1 MTSLITTRDVARPV
15 HRARW
20 SRDGPWGHAHITT
33 SWHGGPLS
41 LLQSLAAVHSDM
53 SLCALLLDT
62 PTRLSASDRYPGGP
76 SWRLGTARVPLG
88 SAYASEW
95 DGRGRGRPS
104 GAEFLG
110 SGDASS
116 CGRLGRAVH

>member
-1 MTSLITTRDVARPV
+1 MTSLITIRDVARPV

-41 LLQSLAAVHSDM
+41 LLQILAAVHSDM

-62 PTRLSASDRYPGGP
+62 DEAFRQRP
-76 SWRLGTARVPLG
+76 VP
-88 SAYASEW
+88 W
-95 DGRGRGRPS
+95 
-104 GAEFLG
+104 
-110 SGDASS
+110 
-116 CGRLGRAVH
+116 RAVVAPRHGLCPPGICICI